1 MTDYAMIRYEN
12 NTVRKI
18 VKNKKPHPNARPVEY
33 PKLDVTNLTHDIN
46 EAPLYKWEVLE
57 NKVIAKYD
65 IKKKDFEK
73 EKEKA
78 LSIIDFRIKQKY
90 NNYNINY
97 KNFDIIIDQ
106 KCIERLLLKK
116 TILELDKEREIN
128 WKINNHILRLKY
140 NDIID
145 LLTLI
150 DNKLNEYFDKYSEIV
165 ESINMLKNDDF
176 QGLSDIKSQYF

>member
-12 NTVRKI
+12 NTVRRF
-18 VKNKKPHPNARPVEY
+18 VKDNKPHPNARPVEY
-33 PKLDVTNLTHDIN
+33 PKLDIDDS
-46 EAPLYKWEVLE
+46 LYNIELKPYDEWDVLDD
-57 NKVIAKYD
+57 KVIAKYD
-65 IKKKDFEK
+65 IIERDFEEEK
-73 EKEKA
+73 EKILDIVNSK
-78 LSIIDFRIKQKY
+78 LKQKY

-128 WKINNHILRLKY
+128 WKVNNHILRLKY

>member
-73 EKEKA
+73 EKDKVISFIESK
-78 LSIIDFRIKQKY
+78 IKQRY
-90 NNYNINY
+90 DHTINY
-97 KNFDIIIDQ
+97 RQFKIVVDQ

-116 TILELDKEREIN
+116 TILELDKSREVN
-128 WKINNHILRLKY
+128 WKINDNILKLNY
-140 NDIID
+140 NDIIE
-145 LLTLI
+145 LLILI
-150 DNKLNEYFDKYSEIV
+150 DDKLNEYFDKYSQIVDEINSL
-165 ESINMLKNDDF
+165 EFEDF
-176 QGLSDIKSQYF
+176 QGLKDIKNKY